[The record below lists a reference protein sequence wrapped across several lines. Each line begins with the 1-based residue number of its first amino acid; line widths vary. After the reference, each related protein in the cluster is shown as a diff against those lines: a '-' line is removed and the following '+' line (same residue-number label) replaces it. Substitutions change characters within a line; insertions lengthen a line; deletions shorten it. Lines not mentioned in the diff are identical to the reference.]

1 MISVILVTYQSMKVL
16 PDCLKSLEKCSSC
29 DELELWIVDNQSQD
43 GTWEWIER
51 YESEKST
58 KPFQNIHVMQLEE
71 NKGFACANNRALEK
85 AAGDYFLLLNPDTI
99 VGENAIQVCYDKLK
113 AVQTIGAISCRLELG
128 NGEMDRAC
136 RRSFPT
142 LWNSFA
148 YFSGLSKVFPNSPKF
163 ASYQLTYLDEYGSY
177 PVDTVSGAFLMF
189 PKAVYEIIGGLDE
202 DYFMYGEDID
212 YCYQIKQSGLQVWYE
227 GSTTTVHLKGG
238 NEGKKSKESLKY
250 FYDTMGTFY
259 EKHYIGQYEKW
270 QIRFLEFITHTL
282 YIIKTNQK

>member
-29 DELELWIVDNQSQD
+29 DVLELWIVDNQSQD

-58 KPFQNIHVMQLEE
+58 KPFQNIHVMQLAE
-71 NKGFACANNRALEK
+71 NKGFAYANNRALEK

-113 AVQTIGAISCRLELG
+113 ADQTIGAISCRLELG

-177 PVDTVSGAFLMF
+177 PVDTVSGAFLMI

-212 YCYQIKQSGLQVWYE
+212 FCYQIKQSGLQVWYE
-227 GSTTTVHLKGG
+227 GNATTIHLKGG
-238 NEGKKSKESLKY
+238 NGGKISKSSLMN
-250 FYDTMGTFY
+250 FYTTMGTFFG
-259 EKHYIGQYEKW
+259 KHYSNKYPLWMIYLLKVSLYT
-270 QIRFLEFITHTL
+270 IYFL
-282 YIIKTNQK
+282 KSVNK